1 MKDNPILFRKRLI
14 PSECVHLKDDEIL
27 LQTDTFILTKW
38 TALKPRKNL
47 HHGFSIY
54 YLKEG
59 YKISRFYR
67 EDHSLMY
74 HYCDIV
80 DFEYQED
87 INHLI
92 ITDLLA
98 DVIVEPNG
106 SVKVIDLDEF
116 VTALDEG
123 SLQLSELKNAL
134 LRLDNLLKIIYTQGI
149 ASLTTPLTPYDI

>member
-1 MKDNPILFRKRLI
+1 MTSWIL
-14 PSECVHLKDDEIL
+14 
-27 LQTDTFILTKW
+27 
-38 TALKPRKNL
+38 N
-47 HHGFSIY
+47 
-54 YLKEG
+54 
-59 YKISRFYR
+59 
-67 EDHSLMY
+67 
-74 HYCDIV
+74 
-80 DFEYQED
+80 
-87 INHLI
+87 

-149 ASLTTPLTPYDI
+149 SSLTTPLIPYDI

>member
-123 SLQLSELKNAL
+123 SLQLSELKYAL